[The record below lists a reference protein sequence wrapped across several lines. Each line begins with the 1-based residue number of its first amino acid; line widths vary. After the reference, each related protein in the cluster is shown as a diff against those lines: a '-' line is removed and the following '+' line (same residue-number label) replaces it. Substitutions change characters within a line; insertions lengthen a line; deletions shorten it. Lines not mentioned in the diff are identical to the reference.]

1 MSDFKGRRFPT
12 ELILLCVRC
21 YCKFGVSYRD
31 LARPLRTPT
40 RIKKIGRLI
49 RPATFPQFF
58 LEKQARA

>member
-31 LARPLRTPT
+31 LARPLRTLDT
-40 RIKKIGRLI
+40 NQKDR
-49 RPATFPQFF
+49 
-58 LEKQARA
+58 QAGLMRGG